1 MDMLPIVKRK
11 AVQRA
16 FKREF
21 LTGKGIDV
29 DTIAPQ
35 FDGKFMSAFVFS
47 GSEASLSLETMTHRG
62 EHVGTHSNRAML
74 RQTSLRCRGRN

>member
-21 LTGKGIDV
+21 LAGKGIDV

-35 FDGKFMSAFVFS
+35 LDGKFMSAVVRATKS
-47 GSEASLSLETMTHRG
+47 ASASK
-62 EHVGTHSNRAML
+62 
-74 RQTSLRCRGRN
+74 Q